1 MTIAD
6 TIEESVSE
14 YKEILKTTIKSYD
27 ASKGF
32 LQTKEPKRLR
42 ELYGVQMEEYTKSKD
57 TIKDN
62 KEFVEKI
69 MKELEECKSLLIETE
84 KMIEDKI
91 IVLNKANIGTLEGLA
106 RGAIN
111 KNQIPL
117 DEHGETVMEQPYNEW
132 EEINRAGGKNS
143 SKRNKTKRKKYTAKN
158 GNKSKN
164 RRLKRTA

>member
-14 YKEILKTTIKSYD
+14 YKEILKTTIKSYN

-57 TIKDN
+57 IIKDN

-69 MKELEECKSLLIETE
+69 MKELEECKSLLIENE

-91 IVLNKANIGTLEGLA
+91 IVLNKAKIGTLEGLS
-106 RGAIN
+106 REAIN
-111 KNQIPL
+111 KNKTPL
-117 DEHGETVMEQPYNEW
+117 DEHGETVIEQLYNELV
-132 EEINRAGGKNS
+132 EINSRAGGKNS
-143 SKRNKTKRKKYTAKN
+143 SKRNKTKRKKYTKKN
-158 GNKSKN
+158 VAINQKIVG
-164 RRLKRTA
+164 

>member
-6 TIEESVSE
+6 TIEESVSK

-32 LQTKEPKRLR
+32 LQNKEPKRLR

-57 TIKDN
+57 IIKDN

-69 MKELEECKSLLIETE
+69 MKELEECKSLLIENE

-91 IVLNKANIGTLEGLA
+91 IVLNKAKIGTLEGLS
-106 RGAIN
+106 REAIN
-111 KNQIPL
+111 KNKIPL
-117 DEHGETVMEQPYNEW
+117 DEHAQTVMEQPYNELA
-132 EEINRAGGKNS
+132 EIGGKNS
-143 SKRNKTKRKKYTAKN
+143 SKRNKTKRKTHKVKKS
-158 GNKSKN
+158 NKSKN